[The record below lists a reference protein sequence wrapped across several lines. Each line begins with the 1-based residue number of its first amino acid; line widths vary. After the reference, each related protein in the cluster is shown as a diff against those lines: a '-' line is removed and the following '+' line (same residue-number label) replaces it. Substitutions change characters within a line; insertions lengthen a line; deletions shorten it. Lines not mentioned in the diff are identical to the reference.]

1 MAAAKLSL
9 VTWRL
14 RRLARGLHWTVS
26 LALGLAAFIV
36 AFYFS
41 AVAPAV
47 ERAAELRGEVARLR
61 AATASLAQ
69 DAGIVHDP
77 QADLAAFYSAMV
89 RPAQIPDLLR
99 RLHRAAADQHLLVE
113 QAEYRPVADP
123 NGRLTRYQILVPA
136 KGTYPEVRRFLAQ
149 AKRDVPALALDGV
162 AFQRQQ
168 IGDELLEAQIK
179 FTLFVDTRAATL
191 AANVR

>member
-1 MAAAKLSL
+1 MAAAKISL

-14 RRLARGLHWTVS
+14 RRLARDLHWTVS
-26 LALGLAAFIV
+26 LALGLVAFII

-47 ERAAELRGEVARLR
+47 ERASELRADVARLR
-61 AATASLAQ
+61 ASTSHVAVDAS
-69 DAGIVHDP
+69 IVHDP
-77 QADLAAFYSAMV
+77 QADLSRFYSAMA
-89 RPAQIPDLLR
+89 RPAQIPDFLR
-99 RLHRAAADQHLLVE
+99 RLHRAAADQRLLVE
-113 QAEYRPVADP
+113 QAEYRPVPDP
-123 NGRLTRYQILVPA
+123 NGRLTHYQILVPA

-168 IGDELLEAQIK
+168 IGDEILEAQIK

-191 AANVR
+191 AENAR